1 MPDDA
6 PLWTAPPRPLTARP
20 PQLMWSV
27 RKDGKQ
33 TGCTLVGQ
41 GEDGWDVVLS
51 RNGDEFYGR
60 RWMMRADAVAE
71 AGELLRELERDGWQT
86 VPTTGRTSS

>member
-1 MPDDA
+1 
-6 PLWTAPPRPLTARP
+6 
-20 PQLMWSV
+20 MWSV

-33 TGCTLVGQ
+33 TDCTLVGQ

-60 RWMMRADAVAE
+60 RWTMRADAVAE
-71 AGELLRELERDGWQT
+71 AGELLRELCAVGWKRVSQ
-86 VPTTGRTSS
+86 GE

>member
-6 PLWTAPPRPLTARP
+6 QPWTTPSRPRPARP
-20 PQLMWSV
+20 PEPLWSI

-33 TGCTLVGQ
+33 TDCTLVGQ

-60 RWMMRADAVAE
+60 RFGCGRMR
-71 AGELLRELERDGWQT
+71 
-86 VPTTGRTSS
+86 

>member
-1 MPDDA
+1 MPDEA
-6 PLWTAPPRPLTARP
+6 PLWTASPRPHPARP
-20 PQLMWSV
+20 PERMWSV

-51 RNGDEFYGR
+51 RNGVEFYGR
-60 RWMMRADAVAE
+60 RFVMRADALAE
-71 AGELLRELERDGWQT
+71 AGELLRELEAVGW
-86 VPTTGRTSS
+86 VVSG

>member
-1 MPDDA
+1 
-6 PLWTAPPRPLTARP
+6 
-20 PQLMWSV
+20 MWSV

-51 RNGDEFYGR
+51 RNGVEFYGR
-60 RWMMRADAVAE
+60 RFVMRADAVAE
-71 AGELLRELERDGWQT
+71 AG
-86 VPTTGRTSS
+86 RTSQTATANACSAACR